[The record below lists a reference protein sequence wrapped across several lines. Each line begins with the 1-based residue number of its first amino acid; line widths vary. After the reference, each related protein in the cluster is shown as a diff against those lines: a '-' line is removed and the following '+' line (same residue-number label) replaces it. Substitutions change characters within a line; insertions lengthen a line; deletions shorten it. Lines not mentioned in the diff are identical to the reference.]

1 MVYYNLKL
9 TLRNIWRHKTFSFIN
24 IVGLTVG
31 VTCCLLLGLY
41 AYNELSFDKFH
52 SGHNNI
58 YRINKVTSEKS
69 KPSQLHSI
77 TPGKLAPAIRT
88 SIPEVEYATVFRP
101 WFSEMLVSY
110 DTVRFKLSDVTYADE
125 GFLNVFDFPLIKGNR
140 ETVLSEPFTAVVSES
155 VAKKYFHTENP
166 VGKTLTTLNNIDVKI
181 TGVCK
186 DVPENSSIR
195 FTMLISWATTLTQA
209 NADYFSWMNNWNTQ
223 VNYSFVKLKA
233 NSDPLKVSEKI
244 TRLLHTNLPN
254 RAAEYNPYLQP
265 LDKIH
270 LYSSDILFGESF
282 STNSSKIVFS
292 LLGIAAIILLIA
304 CFNFINLTTAGAL
317 GRAKETG
324 VQKVLGA
331 NKGLL
336 IRKFFGE
343 SFALCTLAILLSLL
357 VVLLLLPFFNR
368 LADTNI
374 DANILFKPEI
384 IIGLVGL
391 LIVVSILAGMYPAIF
406 LARFRSTDIFR
417 NIVKAGKGVWVR
429 KSLVTT
435 QFALSLLLI
444 VGTMVVQRQ
453 TRFMM
458 TKDLGFDKEQ
468 VLVLHIA
475 NTGLENKTK
484 ELVAALH
491 QYPGI
496 GHISVTNRVPG
507 HTFNSYG
514 IIPEEHTADEHIEAD
529 VLETDTEFPG
539 TYNISMIEGR
549 YFSPEMPTDTTDA
562 VVINESMVKFL
573 NWKDPIGKN
582 FEIEGV
588 RKAKVIGVIKDINT
602 SSLREVVSPTAM
614 ILKSNPAYV
623 SLKLKAGN
631 TKASLAFIQETWK
644 QLETTYPYDYFFL
657 DEQLNKFYKSDIR
670 LLNVLSLFAVIAICI
685 ACLGLFGLSMYAT
698 RQRTKEIGIRKVL
711 GASVTGVTA
720 LLSKD
725 FLQLVFLAIL
735 IAFPIAW
742 LLMNKW
748 LEDFAYRITI
758 SWWMFVVAGIVTVLI
773 ALITVSFQAIKA
785 AVTNPVKS
793 LRTE

>member
-1 MVYYNLKL
+1 
-9 TLRNIWRHKTFSFIN
+9 
-24 IVGLTVG
+24 
-31 VTCCLLLGLY
+31 
-41 AYNELSFDKFH
+41 
-52 SGHNNI
+52 
-58 YRINKVTSEKS
+58 
-69 KPSQLHSI
+69 
-77 TPGKLAPAIRT
+77 
-88 SIPEVEYATVFRP
+88 
-101 WFSEMLVSY
+101 
-110 DTVRFKLSDVTYADE
+110 
-125 GFLNVFDFPLIKGNR
+125 
-140 ETVLSEPFTAVVSES
+140 
-155 VAKKYFHTENP
+155 
-166 VGKTLTTLNNIDVKI
+166 
-181 TGVCK
+181 
-186 DVPENSSIR
+186 
-195 FTMLISWATTLTQA
+195 
-209 NADYFSWMNNWNTQ
+209 
-223 VNYSFVKLKA
+223 
-233 NSDPLKVSEKI
+233 
-244 TRLLHTNLPN
+244 
-254 RAAEYNPYLQP
+254 
-265 LDKIH
+265 
-270 LYSSDILFGESF
+270 
-282 STNSSKIVFS
+282 
-292 LLGIAAIILLIA
+292 
-304 CFNFINLTTAGAL
+304 
-317 GRAKETG
+317 

-343 SFALCTLAILLSLL
+343 SFTLCTLAILLSLV
-357 VVLLLLPFFNR
+357 VVLLLLPFFNK

-374 DANILFKPEI
+374 DSNILLKPEI
-384 IIGLVGL
+384 IIGLVSL
-391 LIVVSILAGMYPAIF
+391 LIVVSVLAGMYPAIF

-444 VGTMVVQRQ
+444 VGTLVVQRQ

-475 NTGLENKTK
+475 NTGLENKTR

-514 IIPEEHTADEHIEAD
+514 IIPEEHTAGEHIEAN
-529 VLETDTEFPG
+529 VLETDTEFPN
-539 TYNISMIEGR
+539 TYNISMVEGR

-582 FEIEGV
+582 FEIIGV

-614 ILKSNPAYV
+614 ILKSNPSYL

-670 LLNVLSLFAVIAICI
+670 LLNVISLFAIIAICI
-685 ACLGLFGLSMYAT
+685 ACMGLFGLSMYT
-698 RQRTKEIGIRKVL
+698 TQQRRKEIGIRKVL

-725 FLQLVFLAIL
+725 FLQLVFLAVL

-758 SWWMFVVAGIVTVLI
+758 SWWMFVVAGIATVLI

-785 AVTNPVKS
+785 AISNPVKS